1 MNIKYNLYHF
11 LLRMLPLC
19 GLASFTACELN
30 EVPYSSI
37 ATSQFY
43 KTTEDAE
50 AALLAIYG
58 ALGDL
63 YAGPAPLMV
72 ADFSA
77 DQVYPRPVVGRD
89 TYTLFSYDPEYSAVR
104 SFNRANESPFHIWQ
118 QSYSGIEKA
127 NLVIAN
133 VPSIVMDVTRRE
145 QIVGE
150 ARFLR
155 AFFYWMLAKNFG
167 DVVLK
172 TEPSTSEA
180 TSIAPQV
187 QQAQIYELI
196 YSDLEAAAASLPS
209 GPAGIQTGRPSKEAA
224 LGLHAKTALY
234 GENWAVA
241 LQKAQ
246 EVISG
251 GKYSLMPNVLDVYN
265 PDRDAAARV
274 ENMFA
279 FESDNTNPGRTS
291 QIMGLYGPANSAG
304 PAFGNQTFGS
314 IFAYPAFFNSFNA
327 NDKRRLLL
335 DTTFVNRN
343 GQVVPQRSIT
353 PITQR
358 GVLVKKYMDPASN
371 GGLTRA
377 NIPIL
382 RLADVY
388 LVAAEAEAR
397 LNGPTTQAYTL
408 INAVRQR
415 AGLADLPQGL
425 DQNAF
430 IEAVLQERS
439 WELFSE
445 GDRWYDLTRTNTFL
459 NVIPQAVND
468 VFPVRNPQPR
478 HRYFPIPADEIAANP
493 NVTQAPGWQ

>member
-1 MNIKYNLYHF
+1 MNIRNYTF
-11 LLRMLPLC
+11 RTLLRMLPL
-19 GLASFTACELN
+19 LVFSFTACELN

-43 KTTEDAE
+43 KTAEDAE
-50 AALLAIYG
+50 VALQAVYG
-58 ALGDL
+58 TLGDL
-63 YAGPAPLMV
+63 YNGPAPLMV

-89 TYTLFSYDPEYSAVR
+89 TYTLFSYDTEYSAVR
-104 SFNRANESPFHIWQ
+104 SFNRANESPLHIWQ
-118 QSYSGIEKA
+118 QCYAGIEKT

-133 VPSIVMDVTRRE
+133 VPAITMNTTRRD

-150 ARFLR
+150 AQFLR

-180 TSIAPQV
+180 TAVAPQV
-187 QQAQIYELI
+187 SQAEIYAQIF
-196 YSDLEAAAASLPS
+196 SDLEAAAASLPS
-209 GPAGIQTGRPSKEAA
+209 GPNGIQAGRPSRQAA
-224 LGLHAKTALY
+224 LALHAKAALY
-234 GENWAVA
+234 NEDWAVA

-246 EVISG
+246 EAISSG
-251 GKYSLMPNVLDVYN
+251 SYSLMPNVLDVYN
-265 PDRDAAARV
+265 PDQETAARL

-291 QIMGLYGPANSAG
+291 QIMGLYGPANSQGVAY
-304 PAFGNQTFGS
+304 GNSTFGS
-314 IFAYPAFFNSFNA
+314 IFAYQAFFDSFNPI
-327 NDKRRLLL
+327 DKRRQLL
-335 DTTFVNRN
+335 DTTYVNRS
-343 GQVVPQRSIT
+343 GAVVPQRSIT
-353 PITQR
+353 PITTK
-358 GVLVKKYMDPASN
+358 GVLVKKYADPASV
-371 GGLTRA
+371 GGNTRA

-388 LVAAEAEAR
+388 LIAAEAEAR
-397 LNGPTTQAYTL
+397 LNGATSAAYGF
-408 INAVRQR
+408 INVVRSR
-415 AGLADLPQGL
+415 AGLPGL
-425 DQNAF
+425 EEGLSQEGF
-430 IEAVLQERS
+430 INAVLQERS

-459 NVIPQAVND
+459 TVVPQAVNE
-468 VFPVRNPQPR
+468 VFPSRTPQPR

-493 NVTQAPGWQ
+493 GVSQPEGW